1 MDVAAGA
8 GGGDAIGAP
17 VLLTVA
23 LSIGWA
29 VVGAAVGVA
38 VRIVSVWLARG
49 EELDP
54 GRKPWQ
60 RFGPVVLSA
69 VLFGLFAW
77 RAGPTWALL
86 IRSLWLAVLVQVI
99 FFDLEHRLVLD
110 RVLLPSAVAAL
121 LLSLVTPNLGLVP
134 AVLTGLVTGLV
145 FLAIAE
151 LGALVFKAEAMG
163 YGDVK
168 LSAFLGLMLGP
179 RPTFNAIVLGVI
191 LAGVV
196 AVGLLVLRVRGMR
209 DSISYGPFLAAGAIA
224 SLFALGAN

>member
-1 MDVAAGA
+1 MAALL
-8 GGGDAIGAP
+8 IG
-17 VLLTVA
+17 
-23 LSIGWA
+23 GWA

-38 VRIVSVWLARG
+38 VRVASVWLARK
-49 EELDP
+49 EEVEP

-60 RFGPVVLSA
+60 RFGPVVLTA
-69 VLFGLFAW
+69 LLFGLFAW
-77 RAGPTWALL
+77 RVGPHWILL
-86 IRSLWLAVLVQVI
+86 IRSLWVAVLVQVI
-99 FFDLEHRLVLD
+99 FFDLQHHLVLD

-121 LLSLVTPNLGLVP
+121 LLSLVTPGLGIVP

-151 LGALVFKAEAMG
+151 LGSLVFKAEAMG

-168 LSAFLGLMLGP
+168 LSAFLGLILGP

-196 AVGLLVLRVRGMR
+196 AVGLLALRLRGMR
-209 DSISYGPFLAAGAIA
+209 DSISYGPFLAVGALT
-224 SLFALGAN
+224 SLFVLGSS

>member
-1 MDVAAGA
+1 MAAVLIAAAWTVVGAGA
-8 GGGDAIGAP
+8 G
-17 VLLTVA
+17 VLVRVA
-23 LSIGWA
+23 
-29 VVGAAVGVA
+29 
-38 VRIVSVWLARG
+38 SVWLARREG
-49 EELDP
+49 LEA

-60 RFGPVVLSA
+60 RFGPVVLAA

-77 RAGPTWALL
+77 RLGPHWVLL
-86 IRSLWLAVLVQVI
+86 IRSLWVAVLVQVI

-121 LLSLVTPNLGLVP
+121 LLSPVTPGLGLVP

-151 LGALVFKAEAMG
+151 LGSLVFKAEAMG

-168 LSAFLGLMLGP
+168 LSAFLGLILGP
-179 RPTFNAIVLGVI
+179 RPTFNAVVLGVI

-196 AVGLLVLRVRGMR
+196 AVALLALRVRGMR
-209 DSISYGPFLAAGAIA
+209 DSISYGPFLAAGALT
-224 SLFALGAN
+224 SLFVLSGS

>member
-1 MDVAAGA
+1 VAA
-8 GGGDAIGAP
+8 
-17 VLLTVA
+17 LLIA
-23 LSIGWA
+23 GWA

-38 VRIVSVWLARG
+38 VRVASVWLARK
-49 EELDP
+49 EEVEP

-60 RFGPVVLSA
+60 RFGPVVLTA
-69 VLFGLFAW
+69 LLFGLFAW
-77 RAGPTWALL
+77 RVGPHWILL
-86 IRSLWLAVLVQVI
+86 IRSLWVAVLVQVI
-99 FFDLEHRLVLD
+99 FFDLQHHLVLD

-121 LLSLVTPNLGLVP
+121 LLSLVTPGLGIVP

-151 LGALVFKAEAMG
+151 LGSVVFKAEAMG

-168 LSAFLGLMLGP
+168 LSAFLGLILGP

-196 AVGLLVLRVRGMR
+196 AVGLLALRLRGMR
-209 DSISYGPFLAAGAIA
+209 DSISYGPFLAVGALT
-224 SLFALGAN
+224 SLFVLGSS

>member
-1 MDVAAGA
+1 VAA
-8 GGGDAIGAP
+8 
-17 VLLTVA
+17 LLIA
-23 LSIGWA
+23 GWA

-38 VRIVSVWLARG
+38 VRVASVWLARK
-49 EELDP
+49 EEVEP

-60 RFGPVVLSA
+60 RFGPVVLTA
-69 VLFGLFAW
+69 LLFGLFAW
-77 RAGPTWALL
+77 RVGPHWILL
-86 IRSLWLAVLVQVI
+86 IRSLWVAVLVQVI
-99 FFDLEHRLVLD
+99 FFDLQHHLVLD

-121 LLSLVTPNLGLVP
+121 LLSLVTPGLGIVP

-151 LGALVFKAEAMG
+151 LGSLVFKAEAMG

-168 LSAFLGLMLGP
+168 LSAFLGLILGP

-196 AVGLLVLRVRGMR
+196 AVGLLALRLRGMR
-209 DSISYGPFLAAGAIA
+209 DSISYGPFLAVGALT
-224 SLFALGAN
+224 SLFVLGSS